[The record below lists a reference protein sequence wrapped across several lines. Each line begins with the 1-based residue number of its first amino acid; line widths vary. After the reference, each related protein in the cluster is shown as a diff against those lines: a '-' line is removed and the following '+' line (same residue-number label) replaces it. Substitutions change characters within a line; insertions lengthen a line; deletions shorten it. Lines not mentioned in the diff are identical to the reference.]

1 MIQTG
6 QVPGSTDRYLLA
18 TVHGDAIASG
28 KMAFVSGPRQVGK
41 TTLAKAL
48 LTAPQNYQTWDDSEF
63 RKAWSRS
70 PRRALQGRGPGP
82 VVLDEIHKDRRWKE
96 RLKGIFDVD
105 GPGDGLI
112 VTGSAR
118 LDLHRRGGDSLMG
131 RFLPYRLHP
140 FTVAER
146 ATPPGPDEILA
157 GTEPRHRF
165 ADLLRLGGFPE
176 PLLGGSEARAV
187 RWSRL
192 RLERLLAEDVRD
204 LRAVEDLSGLLVL
217 ADLLPERVG
226 SLLSINAL
234 REDVGAAYA
243 TVRSWVKVFEALY
256 HCFLVLPYA
265 KRVVRAIRSAPKLYL
280 FDILRIPA
288 ARESARLENLTAL
301 HLLKA
306 CHFWTDAA
314 HGEFELRFVRDKEQ
328 REVDFL
334 VLRDGRPWLLVECKS
349 DDIAPSPALDHFRRQ
364 VGAPRAFQLVTR
376 SGYDRMYAHSNVRVL
391 SYEKFLA
398 GLI

>member
-1 MIQTG
+1 MRKRSLTQPIE
-6 QVPGSTDRYLLA
+6 DLA
-18 TVHGDAIASG
+18 FSDHKI
-28 KMAFVSGPRQVGK
+28 AFVSGPRQCGK
-41 TTLAKAL
+41 TTLAKMFLARRKTGL
-48 LTAPQNYQTWDDSEF
+48 YRNWDQVEF
-63 RKAWSRS
+63 RRAWAQNPSAII
-70 PRRALQGRGPGP
+70 PPAEGKEVPL
-82 VVLDEIHKDRRWKE
+82 VVLDEIHKDRRWKT
-96 RLKGIFDVD
+96 RLKGVFDVD

-140 FTVAER
+140 FTVGETAR
-146 ATPPGPDEILA
+146 PPQPDEILVA
-157 GTEPRHRF
+157 TEPNHRF

-176 PLLGGSEARAV
+176 PLLAGNEAKAV

-204 LRAVEDLSGLLVL
+204 LRAVEDLSGLQVL

-226 SLLSINAL
+226 SLLSVNKL
-234 REDVGAAYA
+234 RDEVGAAYA
-243 TVRSWVKVFEALY
+243 TVRSWIKVFESLY
-256 HCFLVLPYA
+256 HCFLVTPYA
-265 KRVVRAIRSAPKLYL
+265 KRVARAIHSAPKLYL

-314 HGEFELRFVRDKEQ
+314 QGEFELRFVRDKEQ

-334 VLRDGRPWLLVECKS
+334 VVRDGRPWLLVECKS
-349 DDIAPSPALDHFRRQ
+349 NDVDPSPALGHFGRQ
-364 VGAPRAFQLVTR
+364 LGTSRAFQLVTR
-376 SGYDRMYAHSNVRVL
+376 PGYDRVYAHTNLRVL

-398 GLI
+398 GWI

>member
-1 MIQTG
+1 MVQTG
-6 QVPGSTDRYLLA
+6 RVPESADRYLLA
-18 TVHGDAIASG
+18 TIRDDAIASG

-41 TTLAKAL
+41 TTLAKSL
-48 LTAPQNYQTWDDSEF
+48 LTSAQNYQTWDDTDF

-70 PRRALQGRGPGP
+70 PRAALQERGPGP
-82 VVLDEIHKDRRWKE
+82 VVLDEIHKDRRWKT
-96 RLKGIFDVD
+96 RLKGVFDVA

-118 LDLHRRGGDSLMG
+118 MDLHRRGGDSLMG

-140 FTVAER
+140 FTVAE
-146 ATPPGPDEILA
+146 TSHPPGPDDILA
-157 GTEPRHRF
+157 ATAPRHRF
-165 ADLLRLGGFPE
+165 ADLMRLGGFPE
-176 PLLGGSEARAV
+176 PLLSGSEAKAV

-204 LRAVEDLSGLLVL
+204 LRAVEDLSGLRVL

-226 SLLSINAL
+226 SLLSVNAL

-256 HCFLVLPYA
+256 HCFLVSPYA
-265 KRVVRAIRSAPKLYL
+265 KRIVRSIRSAPKLYL

-288 ARESARLENLTAL
+288 TRESARLENLTAL

-314 HGEFELRFVRDKEQ
+314 QGEFDLRYVRDKEQ

-349 DDIAPSPALDHFRRQ
+349 NDIEPNPALDNFRRQ
-364 VGAPRAFQLVTR
+364 LDAPRAFQLVTR
-376 SGYDRMYAHSNVRVL
+376 AGYDRLYAHSHVRVL

-398 GLI
+398 GWI

>member
-1 MIQTG
+1 MAASG
-6 QVPGSTDRYLLA
+6 PRYLIS
-18 TVHGDAIASG
+18 TIREDAIASG

-48 LTAPQNYQTWDDSEF
+48 LASPQNYQTWDDTDF
-63 RKAWSRS
+63 RRAWSRS
-70 PRRALQGRGPGP
+70 PRLALDARGPGP
-82 VVLDEIHKDRRWKE
+82 MVLDEIHKDRRWKT
-96 RLKGIFDVD
+96 RLKGVFDVA
-105 GPGDGLI
+105 GAGDGMI

-118 LDLHRRGGDSLMG
+118 MDLHRRGGDSLMG

-140 FTVAER
+140 FSVAET
-146 ATPPGPDEILA
+146 AAPPGPDQILMV
-157 GTEPRHRF
+157 TEPHQRF

-176 PLLGGSEARAV
+176 PFLGGSQAKAV

-192 RLERLLAEDVRD
+192 RLDRLLAEDVRD
-204 LRAVEDLSGLLVL
+204 LRAVEDLSGLRVL

-226 SLLSINAL
+226 SLLSVNAL

-256 HCFLVLPYA
+256 HCFLIAPYA
-265 KRVVRAIRSAPKLYL
+265 KRIARAIQTAPKLYL
-280 FDILRIPA
+280 FDILRIPPA
-288 ARESARLENLTAL
+288 HEAARLENLTAL

-306 CHFWTDAA
+306 CHFWTDSAQ
-314 HGEFELRFVRDKEQ
+314 GDFELRFVRDKEG

-349 DDIAPSPALDHFRRQ
+349 NDIDPSPALDHFARQ
-364 VGAPRAFQLVTR
+364 LGVSRAFQLVTKP
-376 SGYDRMYAHSNVRVL
+376 GYDRVYTQKNVRVV
-391 SYEKFLA
+391 SYERFLA
-398 GLI
+398 GWI